1 MAQVQYKF
9 SSNKTGKLGN
19 IKKQKQKFL
28 DVVKDI
34 IRISDIVLEVL
45 DARFINETRNE
56 EIENEI
62 KKQGKKI
69 IYVLNK
75 SDLVNTKTKIK
86 EMQKLKLCVSIKPLY
101 DLKKYYK
108 LIAISNSETSFIKE
122 SIKELKISKLFKK
135 VYGAEKFSTKD
146 NLIKKLFKKYKI
158 QPHQAVYIG
167 DRFSDIES
175 ARKARCLAIA
185 IHNKCSWSDL
195 KTIKKEKPDFIIKD
209 FYDLKKIL
217 KKLNRWSSFFVPK
230 WCTTK
235 FIQ

>member
-1 MAQVQYKF
+1 MTKKIKILFFDFDGTISDARKLAEDCLIKVFDEYGF
-9 SSNKTGKLGN
+9 DFNKSLAKKLLGSKMPEIFKKLGLHLSFVDKARKKFFKKM
-19 IKKQKQKFL
+19 IKGVKQK
-28 DVVKDI
+28 
-34 IRISDIVLEVL
+34 
-45 DARFINETRNE
+45 
-56 EIENEI
+56 EI
-62 KKQGKKI
+62 
-69 IYVLNK
+69 
-75 SDLVNTKTKIK
+75 
-86 EMQKLKLCVSIKPLY
+86 KLCVSIKPLY

-217 KKLNRWSSFFVPK
+217 KKLNR
-230 WCTTK
+230 
-235 FIQ
+235 